1 MALLASI
8 QPLSIL
14 NKTANYMRVSI
25 VRYDLKA
32 TDCLA
37 RFDLLDSTG
46 VNIYGETISIPS
58 NILSNWGTDDT
69 VIPQAIA
76 TLKGLTI
83 TGYPTSI

>member
-1 MALLASI
+1 MALLVSI
-8 QPLSIL
+8 QPTSIM

-25 VRYDLKA
+25 ARYDLKA

-58 NILSNWGTDDT
+58 NVLTNWGTDDT

-76 TLKGLTI
+76 SSKGLTI
-83 TGYPTSI
+83 TGYPTNI

>member
-1 MALLASI
+1 MALLVSI

>member
-1 MALLASI
+1 MALLVSI
-8 QPLSIL
+8 QPSSIL

-46 VNIYGETISIPS
+46 VNLRIVDDNDCQINE
-58 NILSNWGTDDT
+58 ILI
-69 VIPQAIA
+69 V
-76 TLKGLTI
+76 
-83 TGYPTSI
+83 

>member
-1 MALLASI
+1 MGLLVSI
-8 QPLSIL
+8 QQTSIM

-25 VRYDLKA
+25 ARYDLKG
-32 TDCLA
+32 TDCVA

-46 VNIYGETISIPS
+46 TYVYGETLSIAT
-58 NILSNWGTDDT
+58 NILSGWGTDDT

-76 TLKGLTI
+76 TAKGLTI